1 MHNTRAHKNLTL
13 ALDESGASA
22 VIVAIVLTVICGFV
36 GLAFDVGH
44 MVMVKA
50 ELQRTADAGAL
61 AGAAGLAPYNNPGP
75 NETPNWVQGQLR
87 AQALVNNAYNKAN
100 YQQFSIP
107 VDAVKPGYWCL
118 TPPTDYVQSPPSPP
132 LPTVCPIN
140 SAYLPLPAI
149 TMTLSRDVT
158 LYLAPIF
165 GISNPKTMSA
175 TATAILPKCYSTT
188 NIPPIAL
195 DPDTVF
201 DIGPDATIFIDLSDQ
216 DIQPFSNKG
225 KASWFNLDGT
235 NDVPTVRINRP
246 LTTMDDRLWMVPG
259 TDATL
264 LRTFVHVGDTIIM
277 PVVENVEKCT
287 YQKIVD
293 WVAFKVEQAD
303 ANSMKGKFLP
313 LYFDPNVIPTAGTP
327 TLPSGVM
334 GTPKLVSP

>member
-1 MHNTRAHKNLTL
+1 MNNKRTKKKLTL
-13 ALDESGASA
+13 ALDESGATA
-22 VIVAIVLTVICGFV
+22 IIIAIVLTALSGFV
-36 GLAFDVGH
+36 ALAFDISH

-75 NETPNWVQGQLR
+75 NETPNWINGQLR
-87 AQALVNNAYNKAN
+87 AQTVVNNAAN
-100 YQQFSIP
+100 RADNQIFTIAASA
-107 VDAVKPGYWCL
+107 VDYGYWCL
-118 TPPTDYVQSPPSPP
+118 TPPQDYVQPP

-140 SAYLPLPAI
+140 SAYLPEPAI
-149 TMTLSRDVT
+149 TVTLSRDVP
-158 LYLAPIF
+158 LYLAPLI
-165 GISNPKTMSA
+165 GISSPKTVRA
-175 TATAILPKCYSTT
+175 TATAMLPKCYTT
-188 NIPPIAL
+188 NNIPPIAL

-201 DIGPDATIFIDLSDQ
+201 NIGPEATVFIDLSDQ

-246 LTTMDDRLWMVPG
+246 LTTMDDQLWMVPG

-264 LRTFVHVGDTIIM
+264 LGTFVHPGDTIVM
-277 PVVENVEKCT
+277 PVVENVEKST

-293 WVAFKVEQAD
+293 WVAFKVEQTD
-303 ANSMKGKFLP
+303 ANSMKGKFVE

-327 TLPSGVM
+327 TLPGGVM